1 MNSQEAKRLLEML
14 RPGGDDSADP
24 QFAKALQQAES
35 DPELGRWLAE
45 QKTFDQGIA
54 RSLKGVPVPA
64 ELRNTLLA
72 IVPKEQEKENV
83 LRPLFP
89 LWSRWRDWRVTTAA
103 AAVVLLASFG
113 FVLAQ
118 YNKPTAFSEF
128 RRELLKEAWG
138 SEAHLEFRST
148 SFARVRQWLS
158 SQGIADVKLPAGFRR
173 CTFKVARSWKSAPTA
188 SRCSVWSKARS
199 TCICLSWTAFN
210 WRDCPSAAY
219 PTLNDAVPGKLPP
232 GNRATEPICS
242 PASSRTRSSPSSAK
256 QGVGPFGA
264 RDWRM
269 AIGEWR
275 LAGDS

>member
-14 RPGGDDSADP
+14 RPGGEDSADP
-24 QFAKALQQAES
+24 QFTKALQQAES

-103 AAVVLLASFG
+103 AAIVLLASFG

-148 SFARVRQWLS
+148 SFARVRQWLF
-158 SQGIADVKLPAGFRR
+158 SQGIADVKLPAGFKEMHVQGCQIVEVGTHRVPMF
-173 CTFKVARSWKSAPTA
+173 CLVEG
-188 SRCSVWSKARS
+188 SKH
-199 TCICLSWTAFN
+199 LHLF
-210 WRDCPSAAY
+210 
-219 PTLNDAVPGKLPP
+219 VV
-232 GNRATEPICS
+232 E
-242 PASSRTRSSPSSAK
+242 
-256 QGVGPFGA
+256 GA
-264 RDWRM
+264 Q
-269 AIGEWR
+269 
-275 LAGDS
+275 LAGLPQRGLPDFERCGPLKTAAWQQGDRTYLLSGLKSYAFVTKFRKAGRWTLWG